1 MRRYLLSLGSSL
13 GNRKYNLFTAR
24 VYIEEEIGDIE
35 AISSIFYSPPWGGV
49 AKNEFYNQSL
59 ILRTRLSPPELVY
72 QLQDIEDK
80 MGRVRVTRWEDR
92 IIDIDI
98 ILYKNEYGV
107 SVMIDTSYLTIPHPK
122 LKERSFMWAP
132 SCQVAP
138 DWIHPQYG
146 VSLKELFPSQNFGTS
161 EGFLKEDLSNSVLD
175 RSMS

>member
-24 VYIEEEIGDIE
+24 NYIEEDLGDIE
-35 AISSIFYSPPWGGV
+35 ALSQIFYSEPWGGV

-72 QLQDIEDK
+72 ALQDIEEK
-80 MGRVRVTRWEDR
+80 MGRVRRIRWEDR

-98 ILYKNEYGV
+98 ILYKNEYGI
-107 SVMIDTSYLTIPHPK
+107 SVAIDTSYLKIPHPK

-132 SCQVAP
+132 SVQIAS
-138 DWIHPQYG
+138 DWIHPEYG
-146 VSLKELFPSQNFGTS
+146 VSLKELFPADDFGS
-161 EGFLKEDLSNSVLD
+161 GEGFLKDTPLVLS
-175 RSMS
+175 